1 MSLTKTVGFFAG
13 TTLAIGG
20 AAFGAENEF
29 ASEIA
34 SLRAEIAQLK
44 GDNWL
49 TEQRAA
55 EIRGIVTDVLA
66 DADTRASLQGSGANA
81 GYDGGFFIS
90 SSDGNFSLKLNI
102 LEQIRYTFNDR
113 GGSPA
118 SPGKAQTY
126 GFENKRT
133 RVTWSGNIVDST
145 WSYNIET
152 YFAYS
157 NNQEG
162 FDGILGN
169 AYVAKDMGNGMSLT
183 FGSFRLPFAA
193 EYAIDAGNLQFN
205 DFSPVLWQFNTGY
218 AQGVMLGYAADMFR
232 VNVAFTNGENT
243 GDSGWTNGSPSAEY
257 AFTGRADVKFAGTW
271 EQFNDAQSWQGDE
284 MGFKVGG
291 GVSWQQANDNALD
304 TGKEFAIT
312 LDATAEFGGANVF
325 AAYYYVDDEDVDA
338 NQQGF
343 SIGGG
348 FFLSEDFE
356 IVARWDAYDSDSG
369 ANSEVNTLTFGGN
382 WYLAKNTAKFG
393 ANVGYAFDGVPANF
407 GTSANWLEDASTED
421 GQWFI
426 QGQLS
431 FSF

>member
-102 LEQIRYTFNDR
+102 LEQIRYTFSDR
-113 GGSPA
+113 SNAPV
-118 SPGKAQTY
+118 GKDQTF

-183 FGSFRLPFAA
+183 VGSFRLPFAA

-257 AFTGRADVKFAGTW
+257 AFTGRADVKLAGTW
-271 EQFNDAQSWQGDE
+271 EQFNDAQSWQGEE
-284 MGFKVGG
+284 MGAKVGAG
-291 GVSWQQANDNALD
+291 INWQKANDTLAG
-304 TGKEFAIT
+304 TPSEFVLTVDGAV
-312 LDATAEFGGANVF
+312 EFGGANI
-325 AAYYYVDDEDVDA
+325 AAAFFYSDVENAAA
-338 NQQGF
+338 NPWGWSVQ
-343 SIGGG
+343 GG

-356 IVARWDAYDSDSG
+356 LVARWDNFDSDTSAG
-369 ANSEVNTLTFGGN
+369 DYNVLTFGGN

-407 GTSANWLEDASTED
+407 GTSANWLEDAANED

>member
-34 SLRAEIAQLK
+34 SLRAEIASLK
-44 GDNWL
+44 GDSWL

-113 GGSPA
+113 AGTPA
-118 SPGKAQTY
+118 SGKGQTY

-162 FDGILGN
+162 FTGTLGN

-183 FGSFRLPFAA
+183 VGSFRLPFAA

-243 GDSGWTNGSPSAEY
+243 GNSSWGAGSAANEY
-257 AFTGRADVKFAGTW
+257 SFTGRADVKLAGNW
-271 EQFNDAQSWQGDE
+271 EQFNDAQSWQGE
-284 MGFKVGG
+284 EFGFKVGG
-291 GVSWQQANDNALD
+291 GISWQQANDMTVG
-304 TGKEFAIT
+304 TGKELAIT
-312 LDATAEFGGANVF
+312 LDFTADFGGANVF
-325 AAYYYVDDEDVDA
+325 GAYYYVDDENVST
-338 NQQGF
+338 NEQGF

-348 FFLSEDFE
+348 FFVSEDFE
-356 IVARWDAYDSDSG
+356 IVGRWDAYDPDTG
-369 ANSEVNTLTFGGN
+369 ASSNINMLTLGGN

-393 ANVGYAFDGVPANF
+393 LNFGYAFDGIPTGF
-407 GTSANWLEDASTED
+407 GSSANWLEDATGED
-421 GQWFI
+421 GQWLI